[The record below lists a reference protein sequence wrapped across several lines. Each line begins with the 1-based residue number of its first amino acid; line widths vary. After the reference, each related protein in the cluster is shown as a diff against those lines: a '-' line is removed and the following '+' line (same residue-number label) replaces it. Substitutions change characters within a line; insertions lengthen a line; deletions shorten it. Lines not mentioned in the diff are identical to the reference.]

1 MDFANLDT
9 ASSVILLLVGLGV
22 FLLGFK
28 FLGDSIEKLSAS
40 KLRALFNRAAGNRF
54 AGVGIGALATAI
66 VQSSSVTTVMVVGF
80 VNAGVMTLTQ
90 AAAVIMGANIGTT
103 ITGWLVWLNQFNV
116 MMYAMLLTLIGLIL
130 TMVTKNNKVN
140 TAGSLVASLGLVFV
154 GLEIMSGSMAGVAN
168 EPFVE
173 QALTSVTNPLLLLLI
188 GVAVTGIVQ
197 SSSAVTSV
205 LIVMAQEGL
214 LIGGGGNG
222 ILFVILG
229 TNIGTCVTAVLSS
242 IGANTN
248 AKRACLYHLLFNVIG
263 SIIFLIVLWIWDD
276 FYDLLFGLFG
286 GSANASEEVIVAANT
301 TCITFFHTMF
311 NVICTC
317 LYLPFIKY
325 LVRLTELII
334 PDRKKARR
342 NRSDEGFMDKRLLV
356 TPSLALGQLVKQTT
370 YTAGIAVKCL
380 NNAVAGFIAKDD
392 SKLDDMVKDVQK
404 VNDLSQEITGYLLEI
419 SAKDISLSDEK
430 LVNVLHRDNSDIVR
444 IADIAENIVGYTH
457 KAIDETL
464 VFSDVVKRDLNK
476 LMKLLNE
483 QYELVVDIVEN
494 NNIVKI
500 KQSDELEQEI
510 DASKK
515 RLLDEHIERMAR
527 GECNAENNSLFVSLI
542 SNLERVGDHLS
553 MMAHSVEEVV

>member
-40 KLRALFNRAAGNRF
+40 KMRALFNKAAGNRF
-54 AGVGIGALATAI
+54 AGVGVGALATAI

-116 MMYAMLLTLIGLIL
+116 MMYAMLLTLVGLVM

-173 QALTSVTNPLLLLLI
+173 EALTSVTNPLLLLLI
-188 GVAVTGIVQ
+188 GVVVTGIVQ

-205 LIVMAQEGL
+205 LIVMAQNGL

-222 ILFVILG
+222 ILFVIMG

-263 SIIFLIVLWIWDD
+263 TIIFLPFMWGFSGFYEDVLMQWFHND
-276 FYDLLFGLFG
+276 
-286 GSANASEEVIVAANT
+286 T
-301 TCITFFHTMF
+301 TCITFFHTAF
-311 NVICTC
+311 NVICTA
-317 LYLPFIKY
+317 LYLSFIKY
-325 LVRLTELII
+325 LVRLTEIVI
-334 PDRKKARR
+334 PDKKRAKKRKGE
-342 NRSDEGFMDKRLLV
+342 EGFMDKRLLV

-370 YTAGIAVKCL
+370 YTAGVAIKCL
-380 NNAVAGFIAKDD
+380 NNAVAGFIAKND
-392 SKLDDMVKDVQK
+392 SKLDDMTADVNK
-404 VNDLSQEITGYLLEI
+404 VGELSREITDYLLEI
-419 SAKDISLSDEK
+419 SAMDISLNEEK
-430 LVNVLHRDNSDIVR
+430 LVNVLHRDNIDVVR

-464 VFSDVVKRDLNK
+464 TFSEVVKHDLNR
-476 LMKLLNE
+476 LMSLINE
-483 QYELVVDIVEN
+483 QYELVVNIVEN
-494 NNIVKI
+494 NDLLKI
-500 KQSDELEQEI
+500 KQSDEIEQEI
-510 DASKK
+510 DATKK
-515 RLLDEHIERMAR
+515 RLLDEHIERMSR

-553 MMAHSVEEVV
+553 LMAHSVEAVA

>member
-40 KLRALFNRAAGNRF
+40 KMRALFHKAAGNRF

-116 MMYAMLLTLIGLIL
+116 MMYAMLLTLVGLVM

-140 TAGSLVASLGLVFV
+140 TAGTLIASLGLVFV
-154 GLEIMSGSMAGVAN
+154 GLEIMSGSMAGVAK

-173 QALTSVTNPLLLLLI
+173 DALTSVTNPLLLLLI
-188 GVAVTGIVQ
+188 GAGITAIVQ

-205 LIVMAQEGL
+205 LIVMAQNGL

-229 TNIGTCVTAVLSS
+229 TNIGTCITAVLSS

-248 AKRACLYHLLFNVIG
+248 AKRACLYHLMFNVIG
-263 SIIFLIVLWIWDD
+263 SIIFLIVFWIWGG
-276 FYDLLFGLFG
+276 FYDDVLMQWFH
-286 GSANASEEVIVAANT
+286 NDT

-325 LVRLTELII
+325 LVKLTEIMI
-334 PDRKKARR
+334 PDRKKK
-342 NRSDEGFMDKRLLV
+342 SKVQSGEGFMDKRLLV

-370 YTAGIAVKCL
+370 YTAGVAIKCL
-380 NNAVAGFIAKDD
+380 NNAVAGFIAKND
-392 SKLDDMVKDVQK
+392 SKLDDMTADVNK
-404 VNDLSQEITGYLLEI
+404 VGELSREITDYLLEI
-419 SAKDISLSDEK
+419 SAMDISLNEEK
-430 LVNVLHRDNSDIVR
+430 LVNVLHRDNIDVVR

-464 VFSDVVKRDLNK
+464 TFSEVVKHDLNR
-476 LMKLLNE
+476 LMSLINE
-483 QYELVVDIVEN
+483 QYELVVNIVEN
-494 NNIVKI
+494 NDLLKI
-500 KQSDELEQEI
+500 KQSDEIEQEI
-510 DASKK
+510 DATKK
-515 RLLDEHIERMAR
+515 RLLDEHIERMSR

-553 MMAHSVEEVV
+553 LMAHSVEAVA

>member
-9 ASSVILLLVGLGV
+9 ASSVVLLLVGLGV

-40 KLRALFNRAAGNRF
+40 KMRALFHKAAGNRF

-116 MMYAMLLTLIGLIL
+116 MMYAMLLTLVGLVM

-140 TAGSLVASLGLVFV
+140 TAGTLIASLGLVFV
-154 GLEIMSGSMAGVAN
+154 GLEIMSGSMAGVAK

-173 QALTSVTNPLLLLLI
+173 DALTSVTNPLLLLLI
-188 GVAVTGIVQ
+188 GAGITAIVQ

-205 LIVMAQEGL
+205 LIVMAQNGL

-229 TNIGTCVTAVLSS
+229 TNMGTCITAVLSS

-248 AKRACLYHLLFNVIG
+248 AKRACLYHLMFNVIG
-263 SIIFLIVLWIWDD
+263 SIIFLIVFWIWDG
-276 FYDLLFGLFG
+276 FYDDVLMQWFH
-286 GSANASEEVIVAANT
+286 NDT

-325 LVRLTELII
+325 LVKLTELMI
-334 PDRKKARR
+334 PDRKKK
-342 NRSDEGFMDKRLLV
+342 SKVQSGEGFMDKRLLV

-370 YTAGIAVKCL
+370 YTAGVAIKCL

-392 SKLDDMVKDVQK
+392 SKLDDMTADVNK
-404 VNDLSQEITGYLLEI
+404 VGELSREITDYLLEI
-419 SAKDISLSDEK
+419 SAMDISLNEEK
-430 LVNVLHRDNSDIVR
+430 LVNVLHRDNIDVVR

-464 VFSDVVKRDLNK
+464 TFSEVVKHDLNR
-476 LMKLLNE
+476 LMSLINE
-483 QYELVVDIVEN
+483 QYELVVNIVEN
-494 NNIVKI
+494 NDLLKI
-500 KQSDELEQEI
+500 KQSDEIEQEI
-510 DASKK
+510 DATKK
-515 RLLDEHIERMAR
+515 RLLDEHIERMSR

-553 MMAHSVEEVV
+553 LMAHSVEAVA

>member
-1 MDFANLDT
+1 MDFENLDT
-9 ASSVILLLVGLGV
+9 VSSVVLLLVGLGV

-40 KLRALFNRAAGNRF
+40 KMRALFNKAAGNRF

-116 MMYAMLLTLIGLIL
+116 MMYAMLLTLVGLIM
-130 TMVTKNNKVN
+130 TMFSKNNKVN
-140 TAGSLVASLGLVFV
+140 TAGTLIASLGLVFV
-154 GLEIMSGSMAGVAN
+154 GLEIMSGSMAGFTDN
-168 EPFVE
+168 QFVID
-173 QALTSVTNPLLLLLI
+173 ALSSVSNPLLLLLI
-188 GVAVTGIVQ
+188 GAGITAIVQ

-205 LIVMAQEGL
+205 LVVMASATPPL
-214 LIGGGGNG
+214 LVGGGGNG

-229 TNIGTCVTAVLSS
+229 TNIGTCITAVLSS

-263 SIIFLIVLWIWDD
+263 SIIFLIVFWIWDG
-276 FYDLLFGLFG
+276 FYDDVLMAMFH
-286 GSANASEEVIVAANT
+286 NHT

-325 LVRLTELII
+325 LVKLTEIMI
-334 PDRKKARR
+334 PDRKKK
-342 NRSDEGFMDKRLLV
+342 SKVQSGEGFMDKRLLV

-370 YTAGIAVKCL
+370 YTAGVAIKCL

-392 SKLDDMVKDVQK
+392 SKLDDMTADVNK
-404 VNDLSQEITGYLLEI
+404 VGELSREITDYLLEI
-419 SAKDISLSDEK
+419 SAMDISLNEEK
-430 LVNVLHRDNSDIVR
+430 LVNVLHRDNIDVVR

-464 VFSDVVKRDLNK
+464 TFSEVVKHDLNR
-476 LMKLLNE
+476 LMGLINE
-483 QYELVVDIVEN
+483 QYELVVNIVEN
-494 NNIVKI
+494 NDLLKI
-500 KQSDELEQEI
+500 KQSDEIEQEI
-510 DASKK
+510 DATKK
-515 RLLDEHIERMAR
+515 RLLDEHIERMSR

-553 MMAHSVEEVV
+553 LMAHSVEAVA

>member
-9 ASSVILLLVGLGV
+9 ASSVVLLLVGLGV

-40 KLRALFNRAAGNRF
+40 KMRALFHKAAGNRF

-116 MMYAMLLTLIGLIL
+116 MMYAMLLTLIGLVM

-140 TAGSLVASLGLVFV
+140 TAGTLIASLGLVFV
-154 GLEIMSGSMAGVAN
+154 GLEIMSGSMAGVAK

-173 QALTSVTNPLLLLLI
+173 DALTSVTNPLLLLLI
-188 GVAVTGIVQ
+188 GAGITAIVQ

-205 LIVMAQEGL
+205 LIVMAQNGL

-229 TNIGTCVTAVLSS
+229 TNIGTCITAVLSS

-248 AKRACLYHLLFNVIG
+248 AKRACLYHLMFNVIG
-263 SIIFLIVLWIWDD
+263 SIIFLIVFWIWGG
-276 FYDLLFGLFG
+276 FYDDVLMQWFH
-286 GSANASEEVIVAANT
+286 NDT

-325 LVRLTELII
+325 LVKLTEIMI
-334 PDRKKARR
+334 PDRKKK
-342 NRSDEGFMDKRLLV
+342 SKVQSGEGFMDKRLLV

-370 YTAGIAVKCL
+370 YTAGVAIKCL

-392 SKLDDMVKDVQK
+392 SKLDDMTADVNK
-404 VNDLSQEITGYLLEI
+404 VGELSREITDYLLEI
-419 SAKDISLSDEK
+419 SAMDISLNEEK
-430 LVNVLHRDNSDIVR
+430 LVNVLHRDNIDVVR

-464 VFSDVVKRDLNK
+464 TFSEVVKHDLNR
-476 LMKLLNE
+476 LMSLINE
-483 QYELVVDIVEN
+483 QYELVVNIVEN
-494 NNIVKI
+494 NDLLKI
-500 KQSDELEQEI
+500 KQSDEIEREI
-510 DASKK
+510 DATKK
-515 RLLDEHIERMAR
+515 RLLDEHIERMSR

-553 MMAHSVEEVV
+553 LMAHSVEAVA

>member
-9 ASSVILLLVGLGV
+9 ASSVVLLLVGLGV

-40 KLRALFNRAAGNRF
+40 KMRALFHKAAGNRF

-90 AAAVIMGANIGTT
+90 AAAGIMGANIGTT

-116 MMYAMLLTLIGLIL
+116 MMYAMLLTLVGLVM

-140 TAGSLVASLGLVFV
+140 TAGTLIASLGLVFV
-154 GLEIMSGSMAGVAN
+154 GLEIMSGSMAGVAK

-173 QALTSVTNPLLLLLI
+173 DALTSVTNPLLLLLI
-188 GVAVTGIVQ
+188 GAGITAIVQ

-205 LIVMAQEGL
+205 LIVMAQNGL

-229 TNIGTCVTAVLSS
+229 TNIGTCITAVLSS

-248 AKRACLYHLLFNVIG
+248 AKRACLYHLMFNVIG
-263 SIIFLIVLWIWDD
+263 SIIFLIVFWIWGG
-276 FYDLLFGLFG
+276 FYDDVLMQWFH
-286 GSANASEEVIVAANT
+286 NDT

-325 LVRLTELII
+325 LVKLTEIMI
-334 PDRKKARR
+334 PDRKKK
-342 NRSDEGFMDKRLLV
+342 SKVQSGEGFMDKRLLV

-370 YTAGIAVKCL
+370 YTAGVAIKCL

-392 SKLDDMVKDVQK
+392 SKLDDMTADVNK
-404 VNDLSQEITGYLLEI
+404 VGELSREITDYLLEI
-419 SAKDISLSDEK
+419 SAMDISLNEEK
-430 LVNVLHRDNSDIVR
+430 LVNVLHRDNIDVVR

-464 VFSDVVKRDLNK
+464 TFSEVVKHDLNR
-476 LMKLLNE
+476 LMSLINE
-483 QYELVVDIVEN
+483 QYELVVNIVEN
-494 NNIVKI
+494 NDLLKI
-500 KQSDELEQEI
+500 KQSDEIEQEI
-510 DASKK
+510 DATKK
-515 RLLDEHIERMAR
+515 RLLDEHIERMSR

-553 MMAHSVEEVV
+553 LMAHSVEAVA

>member
-9 ASSVILLLVGLGV
+9 ASSVVLLLVGLGV

-40 KLRALFNRAAGNRF
+40 KMRALFHKAAGNRF

-116 MMYAMLLTLIGLIL
+116 MMYAMLLTLIGLVM

-140 TAGSLVASLGLVFV
+140 TAGTLIASLGLVFV
-154 GLEIMSGSMAGVAN
+154 GLEIMSGSMAGVAK

-173 QALTSVTNPLLLLLI
+173 DALTSVTNPLLLLLI
-188 GVAVTGIVQ
+188 GAGITAIVQ

-205 LIVMAQEGL
+205 LIVMAQNGL

-229 TNIGTCVTAVLSS
+229 TNIGTCITAVLSS

-248 AKRACLYHLLFNVIG
+248 AKRACLYHLMFNVIG
-263 SIIFLIVLWIWDD
+263 SIIFLIVFWIWGG
-276 FYDLLFGLFG
+276 FYDDVLMQWFH
-286 GSANASEEVIVAANT
+286 NDT

-325 LVRLTELII
+325 LVKLTELMI
-334 PDRKKARR
+334 PDRKKK
-342 NRSDEGFMDKRLLV
+342 SKVQSGEGFMDKRLLV

-370 YTAGIAVKCL
+370 YTAGVAIKCL
-380 NNAVAGFIAKDD
+380 NNAVAGFIAKND
-392 SKLDDMVKDVQK
+392 SKLDDMTADVNK
-404 VNDLSQEITGYLLEI
+404 VGELSREITDYLLEI
-419 SAKDISLSDEK
+419 SAMDISLNEEK
-430 LVNVLHRDNSDIVR
+430 LVNVLHRDNIDVVR

-464 VFSDVVKRDLNK
+464 TFSEVVKHDLNR
-476 LMKLLNE
+476 LMGLINE
-483 QYELVVDIVEN
+483 QYELVVNIVEN
-494 NNIVKI
+494 NDLLKI
-500 KQSDELEQEI
+500 KQSDEIEQEI
-510 DASKK
+510 DATKK
-515 RLLDEHIERMAR
+515 RLLDEHIERMSR

-553 MMAHSVEEVV
+553 LMAHSVEAVA

>member
-1 MDFANLDT
+1 MDFANLDP
-9 ASSVILLLVGLGV
+9 ASSVVLLLVGLGV

-40 KLRALFNRAAGNRF
+40 KMRALFHKAAGNRF

-116 MMYAMLLTLIGLIL
+116 MMYAMLLTLIGLVM

-140 TAGSLVASLGLVFV
+140 TAGTLIASLGLVFV
-154 GLEIMSGSMAGVAN
+154 GLEIMSGSMAGVAK

-173 QALTSVTNPLLLLLI
+173 DALTSVTNPLLLLLI
-188 GVAVTGIVQ
+188 GAGITAIVQ

-205 LIVMAQEGL
+205 LIVMAQNGL

-229 TNIGTCVTAVLSS
+229 TNIGTCITAVLSS

-248 AKRACLYHLLFNVIG
+248 AKRACLYHLMFNVIG
-263 SIIFLIVLWIWDD
+263 SIIFLIVFWIWGG
-276 FYDLLFGLFG
+276 FYDDVLMQWFH
-286 GSANASEEVIVAANT
+286 NDT

-325 LVRLTELII
+325 LVKLTEIMI
-334 PDRKKARR
+334 PDRKKK
-342 NRSDEGFMDKRLLV
+342 SKVQSGEGFMDKRLLV

-370 YTAGIAVKCL
+370 YTAGVAIKCL

-392 SKLDDMVKDVQK
+392 SKLDDMTADVNK
-404 VNDLSQEITGYLLEI
+404 VGELSREITDYLLEI
-419 SAKDISLSDEK
+419 SAMDISLNEEK
-430 LVNVLHRDNSDIVR
+430 LVNVLHRDNIDVVR

-464 VFSDVVKRDLNK
+464 TFSEVVKHDLNR
-476 LMKLLNE
+476 LMGLINE
-483 QYELVVDIVEN
+483 QYELVVNIVEN
-494 NNIVKI
+494 NDLLKI
-500 KQSDELEQEI
+500 KQSDEIEREI
-510 DASKK
+510 DATKK
-515 RLLDEHIERMAR
+515 RLLDEHIERMSR

-553 MMAHSVEEVV
+553 LMAHSVEAVA

>member
-9 ASSVILLLVGLGV
+9 ASSVVLLLVGLGV

-40 KLRALFNRAAGNRF
+40 KMRALFHKAAGNRF

-116 MMYAMLLTLIGLIL
+116 MMYAMLLTLVGLVM

-140 TAGSLVASLGLVFV
+140 TAGTLIASLGLVFV
-154 GLEIMSGSMAGVAN
+154 GLEIMSGSMAGVAK

-173 QALTSVTNPLLLLLI
+173 DALTSVTNPLLLLLI
-188 GVAVTGIVQ
+188 GAGITAIVQ

-205 LIVMAQEGL
+205 LIVMAQNGL

-229 TNIGTCVTAVLSS
+229 TNIGTCITAVLSS

-248 AKRACLYHLLFNVIG
+248 AKRACLYHLMFNVIG
-263 SIIFLIVLWIWDD
+263 SIIFLIVFWIWGG
-276 FYDLLFGLFG
+276 FYDDVLMQWFH
-286 GSANASEEVIVAANT
+286 NDT

-325 LVRLTELII
+325 LVKLTELMI
-334 PDRKKARR
+334 PDRKKK
-342 NRSDEGFMDKRLLV
+342 SKVQSGEGFMDKRLLV

-370 YTAGIAVKCL
+370 YTAGVAIKCL

-392 SKLDDMVKDVQK
+392 SKLEDMTADVNK
-404 VNDLSQEITGYLLEI
+404 VGELSREITDYLLEI
-419 SAKDISLSDEK
+419 SAMDISLNEEK
-430 LVNVLHRDNSDIVR
+430 LVNVLHRDNIDVVR

-464 VFSDVVKRDLNK
+464 TFSEVVKHDLNR
-476 LMKLLNE
+476 LMGLINE
-483 QYELVVDIVEN
+483 QYELVVNIVEN
-494 NNIVKI
+494 NDLLKI
-500 KQSDELEQEI
+500 KQSDEIEQEI
-510 DASKK
+510 DATKK
-515 RLLDEHIERMAR
+515 RLLDEHIERMSR

-553 MMAHSVEEVV
+553 LMAHSVEAVA

>member
-1 MDFANLDT
+1 MDFENLDT

-54 AGVGIGALATAI
+54 AGVGVGALATAI

-154 GLEIMSGSMAGVAN
+154 GLEIMSGSMSGFTDKQ
-168 EPFVE
+168 FVID
-173 QALTSVTNPLLLLLI
+173 ALSSVTNPLLLLLI
-188 GVAVTGIVQ
+188 GAGITAIVQ

-205 LIVMAQEGL
+205 LVVMASTTPPL
-214 LIGGGGNG
+214 LVGGGGNG

-229 TNIGTCVTAVLSS
+229 TNIGTCITAVLSS

-263 SIIFLIVLWIWDD
+263 SIIFLVVFWIWDG
-276 FYDLLFGLFG
+276 FYDDVLMQWFH
-286 GSANASEEVIVAANT
+286 NDT

-325 LVRLTELII
+325 LVKLTEIII
-334 PDRKKARR
+334 PDRKK
-342 NRSDEGFMDKRLLV
+342 NRKNKAGEGFMDKRLLV
-356 TPSLALGQLVKQTT
+356 TPSLALGQLLKQTT

-392 SKLDDMVKDVQK
+392 SKLDDMLKDVQK

>member
-9 ASSVILLLVGLGV
+9 ASSVVLLLVGLGV

-40 KLRALFNRAAGNRF
+40 KMRALFHKAAGNRF

-116 MMYAMLLTLIGLIL
+116 MMYAMLLTLVGLIM

-140 TAGSLVASLGLVFV
+140 TAGTLIASLGLVFV
-154 GLEIMSGSMAGVAN
+154 GLEIMSGSMAGVAK

-173 QALTSVTNPLLLLLI
+173 DALTSVTNPLLLLLI
-188 GVAVTGIVQ
+188 GAGITAIVQ

-205 LIVMAQEGL
+205 LIVMAQNGL

-229 TNIGTCVTAVLSS
+229 TNIGTCITAVLSS

-248 AKRACLYHLLFNVIG
+248 AKRACLYHLMFNVIG
-263 SIIFLIVLWIWDD
+263 SIIFLIVFWIWGG
-276 FYDLLFGLFG
+276 FYDDVLMQWFH
-286 GSANASEEVIVAANT
+286 NDT

-325 LVRLTELII
+325 LVKLTEIMI
-334 PDRKKARR
+334 PDRKKK
-342 NRSDEGFMDKRLLV
+342 SKVQSGEGFMDKRLLV

-370 YTAGIAVKCL
+370 YTAGVAIKCL

-392 SKLDDMVKDVQK
+392 SKLADMTADVNK
-404 VNDLSQEITGYLLEI
+404 VGELSREITDYLLEI
-419 SAKDISLSDEK
+419 SAMDISLNEEK
-430 LVNVLHRDNSDIVR
+430 LVNVLHRDNIDVVR

-464 VFSDVVKRDLNK
+464 NFSEVVKHDLNR
-476 LMKLLNE
+476 LMGLINE
-483 QYELVVDIVEN
+483 QYELVVNIVEN
-494 NNIVKI
+494 NDLLKI
-500 KQSDELEQEI
+500 KQSDEIEQEI
-510 DASKK
+510 DATKK
-515 RLLDEHIERMAR
+515 RLLDEHIERMSR

-553 MMAHSVEEVV
+553 LMAHSVEAVA

>member
-1 MDFANLDT
+1 MDFENLDT

-54 AGVGIGALATAI
+54 AGVGVGALATAI

-188 GVAVTGIVQ
+188 GAGITAIVQ

-205 LIVMAQEGL
+205 LVVMASTTPPL
-214 LIGGGGNG
+214 LVGGGGNG

-263 SIIFLIVLWIWDD
+263 SIIFLVVFWIWDG
-276 FYDLLFGLFG
+276 FYDDVLMAMF
-286 GSANASEEVIVAANT
+286 NNHT

-325 LVRLTELII
+325 LVKLTEIII
-334 PDRKKARR
+334 PDRKK
-342 NRSDEGFMDKRLLV
+342 NRKNKAGEGFMDKRLLV
-356 TPSLALGQLVKQTT
+356 TPSLALGQLLKQTT

-392 SKLDDMVKDVQK
+392 SKLDDMLKDVQK

>member
-40 KLRALFNRAAGNRF
+40 KMRALFHKAAGNRF

-116 MMYAMLLTLIGLIL
+116 MMYAMLLTLVGLVM

-140 TAGSLVASLGLVFV
+140 TAGTLIASLGLVFV
-154 GLEIMSGSMAGVAN
+154 GLEIMSGSMAGVAK

-173 QALTSVTNPLLLLLI
+173 DALTSVTNPLLLLLI
-188 GVAVTGIVQ
+188 GAGITAIVQ

-205 LIVMAQEGL
+205 LIVMAQNGL

-229 TNIGTCVTAVLSS
+229 TNIGTCITAVLSS

-248 AKRACLYHLLFNVIG
+248 AKRACLYHLMFNVIG
-263 SIIFLIVLWIWDD
+263 SIIFLIVFWIWGG
-276 FYDLLFGLFG
+276 FYDDVLMQWFH
-286 GSANASEEVIVAANT
+286 NDT

-325 LVRLTELII
+325 LVKLTEIMI
-334 PDRKKARR
+334 PDRKKK
-342 NRSDEGFMDKRLLV
+342 SKVQSGEGFMDKRLLV

-370 YTAGIAVKCL
+370 YTAGVAIKCL
-380 NNAVAGFIAKDD
+380 NNAVAGFIAKND
-392 SKLDDMVKDVQK
+392 SKLDDMTADVNK
-404 VNDLSQEITGYLLEI
+404 VGELSREITDYLLEI
-419 SAKDISLSDEK
+419 SAMDISLNEEK
-430 LVNVLHRDNSDIVR
+430 LVNVLHRDNIDVVR

-464 VFSDVVKRDLNK
+464 TFSEVVKHDLNR
-476 LMKLLNE
+476 LMSLINE
-483 QYELVVDIVEN
+483 QYELVVNIVEN
-494 NNIVKI
+494 NDLLKI
-500 KQSDELEQEI
+500 KQSDEIEQEI
-510 DASKK
+510 DATKK
-515 RLLDEHIERMAR
+515 RFLDEHIERMSR

-553 MMAHSVEEVV
+553 LMAHSVEAVA

>member
-9 ASSVILLLVGLGV
+9 ASSVVLLLVGLGV

-40 KLRALFNRAAGNRF
+40 KMRALFHKAAGNRF

-116 MMYAMLLTLIGLIL
+116 MMYAMLLTLVGLVM

-140 TAGSLVASLGLVFV
+140 TAGTLIASLGLVFV
-154 GLEIMSGSMAGVAN
+154 GLEIMSGSMAGVAK

-173 QALTSVTNPLLLLLI
+173 DALTSVTNPLLLLLI
-188 GVAVTGIVQ
+188 GAGITAIVQ

-205 LIVMAQEGL
+205 LIVMAQNGL

-229 TNIGTCVTAVLSS
+229 TNIGTCITAVLSS

-248 AKRACLYHLLFNVIG
+248 AKRACLYHLMFNVIG
-263 SIIFLIVLWIWDD
+263 SIIFLIVFWIWGR
-276 FYDLLFGLFG
+276 FYDDVLMQWFH
-286 GSANASEEVIVAANT
+286 NDT

-325 LVRLTELII
+325 LVKLTEIMI
-334 PDRKKARR
+334 PDRKKK
-342 NRSDEGFMDKRLLV
+342 SKVQSGEGFMDKRLLV

-370 YTAGIAVKCL
+370 YTAGVAIKCL
-380 NNAVAGFIAKDD
+380 NNAVAGFIAKND
-392 SKLDDMVKDVQK
+392 SKLDDMTADVNK
-404 VNDLSQEITGYLLEI
+404 VGELSREITDYLLEI
-419 SAKDISLSDEK
+419 SAMDISLNEEK
-430 LVNVLHRDNSDIVR
+430 LVNVLHRDNIDVVR

-464 VFSDVVKRDLNK
+464 TFSEVVKHDLNR
-476 LMKLLNE
+476 LMSLINE
-483 QYELVVDIVEN
+483 QYELVVNIVEN
-494 NNIVKI
+494 NDLLKI
-500 KQSDELEQEI
+500 KQSDEIEQEI
-510 DASKK
+510 DATKK
-515 RLLDEHIERMAR
+515 RLLDEHIERMSR

-553 MMAHSVEEVV
+553 LMAHSVEAVA

>member
-205 LIVMAQEGL
+205 LIVMAQNGL

-263 SIIFLIVLWIWDD
+263 SIIFLVVFWIWDD
-276 FYDLLFGLFG
+276 FYDDVLMQWFH
-286 GSANASEEVIVAANT
+286 NHT

-325 LVRLTELII
+325 LVKLTEIII
-334 PDRKKARR
+334 PDRKKSRKNKAG
-342 NRSDEGFMDKRLLV
+342 EGFMDKRLLV
-356 TPSLALGQLVKQTT
+356 TPSLALGQLLKQTT

>member
-40 KLRALFNRAAGNRF
+40 KMRALFHKAAGNRF

-116 MMYAMLLTLIGLIL
+116 MMYAMLLTLIGLVM

-140 TAGSLVASLGLVFV
+140 TAGTLIASLGLVFV
-154 GLEIMSGSMAGVAN
+154 GLEIMSGSMAGVAK

-173 QALTSVTNPLLLLLI
+173 DALTSVTNPLLLLLI
-188 GVAVTGIVQ
+188 GAGITAIVQ

-205 LIVMAQEGL
+205 LIVMAQNGL

-229 TNIGTCVTAVLSS
+229 TNIGTCITAVLSS

-248 AKRACLYHLLFNVIG
+248 AKRACLYHLMFNVIG
-263 SIIFLIVLWIWDD
+263 SIIFLIVFWIWGG
-276 FYDLLFGLFG
+276 FYDDVLMQWFH
-286 GSANASEEVIVAANT
+286 NDT

-325 LVRLTELII
+325 LVKLTEIMI
-334 PDRKKARR
+334 PDRKKK
-342 NRSDEGFMDKRLLV
+342 SKVQSGEGFMDKRLLV

-370 YTAGIAVKCL
+370 YTAGVAIKCL
-380 NNAVAGFIAKDD
+380 NNAVAGFIAKND
-392 SKLDDMVKDVQK
+392 SKLDDMTADVNK
-404 VNDLSQEITGYLLEI
+404 VGELSREITDYLL
-419 SAKDISLSDEK
+419 
-430 LVNVLHRDNSDIVR
+430 
-444 IADIAENIVGYTH
+444 
-457 KAIDETL
+457 
-464 VFSDVVKRDLNK
+464 
-476 LMKLLNE
+476 
-483 QYELVVDIVEN
+483 
-494 NNIVKI
+494 
-500 KQSDELEQEI
+500 
-510 DASKK
+510 
-515 RLLDEHIERMAR
+515 
-527 GECNAENNSLFVSLI
+527 
-542 SNLERVGDHLS
+542 
-553 MMAHSVEEVV
+553 

>member
-40 KLRALFNRAAGNRF
+40 KMRALFHKAAGNRF

-116 MMYAMLLTLIGLIL
+116 MMYAMLLTLIGLVM

-140 TAGSLVASLGLVFV
+140 TAGTLIASLGLVFV
-154 GLEIMSGSMAGVAN
+154 GLEIMSGSMAGVAK

-173 QALTSVTNPLLLLLI
+173 DALTSVTNPLLLLLI
-188 GVAVTGIVQ
+188 GAGITAIVQ

-205 LIVMAQEGL
+205 LIVMAQNGL

-229 TNIGTCVTAVLSS
+229 TNIGTCITAVLSS

-248 AKRACLYHLLFNVIG
+248 AKRACLYHLMFNVIG
-263 SIIFLIVLWIWDD
+263 SIIFLIVFWIWGG
-276 FYDLLFGLFG
+276 FYDDVLMQWFH
-286 GSANASEEVIVAANT
+286 NDT

-325 LVRLTELII
+325 LVKLTEIMI
-334 PDRKKARR
+334 PDRKKK
-342 NRSDEGFMDKRLLV
+342 SKVQSGEGFMDKRLLV

-370 YTAGIAVKCL
+370 YTAGVAIKCL

-392 SKLDDMVKDVQK
+392 SKLDDMTADVNK
-404 VNDLSQEITGYLLEI
+404 VGELSREITDYLLEI
-419 SAKDISLSDEK
+419 SAMDISLNEEK
-430 LVNVLHRDNSDIVR
+430 LVNVLHRDNIDVVR

-464 VFSDVVKRDLNK
+464 TFSEVVKHDLNR
-476 LMKLLNE
+476 LMGLINE
-483 QYELVVDIVEN
+483 QYELVVNIVEN
-494 NNIVKI
+494 NDLLKI
-500 KQSDELEQEI
+500 KQSDEIEQEI
-510 DASKK
+510 DATKK
-515 RLLDEHIERMAR
+515 RLLDEHIERMSR

-553 MMAHSVEEVV
+553 LMAHSVEAVA

>member
-9 ASSVILLLVGLGV
+9 ASSVVLLLVGLGV

-40 KLRALFNRAAGNRF
+40 KMRALFHKAAGNRF

-116 MMYAMLLTLIGLIL
+116 MMYAMLLTLVGLIM

-140 TAGSLVASLGLVFV
+140 TAGTLIASLGLVFV
-154 GLEIMSGSMAGVAN
+154 GLEIMSGSMAGVAK

-173 QALTSVTNPLLLLLI
+173 DALTSVTNPLLLLLI
-188 GVAVTGIVQ
+188 GAGITAIVQ

-205 LIVMAQEGL
+205 LIVMAQNGL

-229 TNIGTCVTAVLSS
+229 TNIGTCITAVLSS

-248 AKRACLYHLLFNVIG
+248 AKRACLYHLMFNVIG
-263 SIIFLIVLWIWDD
+263 SIIFLIVFWIWGG
-276 FYDLLFGLFG
+276 FYDDVLMQWFH
-286 GSANASEEVIVAANT
+286 NDT

-325 LVRLTELII
+325 LVKLTEIII
-334 PDRKKARR
+334 PDRKKK
-342 NRSDEGFMDKRLLV
+342 SKVQSGEGFMDKRLLV

-370 YTAGIAVKCL
+370 YTAGVAIKCL

-392 SKLDDMVKDVQK
+392 SKLDDMTADVNK
-404 VNDLSQEITGYLLEI
+404 VGELSREITDYLLEI
-419 SAKDISLSDEK
+419 SAMDISLNEEK
-430 LVNVLHRDNSDIVR
+430 LVNVLHRDNIDVVR

-464 VFSDVVKRDLNK
+464 TFSEVVKHDLNR
-476 LMKLLNE
+476 LMGLINE
-483 QYELVVDIVEN
+483 QYELVVNIVEN
-494 NNIVKI
+494 NDLLKI
-500 KQSDELEQEI
+500 KQSDEIEQEI
-510 DASKK
+510 DATKK
-515 RLLDEHIERMAR
+515 RLLDEHIERMSR

-553 MMAHSVEEVV
+553 LMAHSVEAVA

>member
-9 ASSVILLLVGLGV
+9 ASSVVLLLVGLGV

-40 KLRALFNRAAGNRF
+40 KMRALFHKAAGNRF

-116 MMYAMLLTLIGLIL
+116 MMYAMLLTLIGLVM

-140 TAGSLVASLGLVFV
+140 TAGTLIASLGLVFV
-154 GLEIMSGSMAGVAN
+154 GLEIMSGSMAGVAK

-173 QALTSVTNPLLLLLI
+173 DALTSVTNPLLLLLI
-188 GVAVTGIVQ
+188 GAGITAIVQ

-205 LIVMAQEGL
+205 LIVMAQNGL

-229 TNIGTCVTAVLSS
+229 TNIGTCITAVLSS

-248 AKRACLYHLLFNVIG
+248 AKRACLYHLMFNVIG
-263 SIIFLIVLWIWDD
+263 SIIFLIVFWIWGG
-276 FYDLLFGLFG
+276 FYEDVLMQWFH
-286 GSANASEEVIVAANT
+286 NDT

-325 LVRLTELII
+325 LVKLTEIMI
-334 PDRKKARR
+334 PDRKKK
-342 NRSDEGFMDKRLLV
+342 SKVQSGEGFMDKRLLV

-370 YTAGIAVKCL
+370 YTAGVAIKCL

-392 SKLDDMVKDVQK
+392 SKLDDMTADVNK
-404 VNDLSQEITGYLLEI
+404 VGELSREITDYLLEI
-419 SAKDISLSDEK
+419 SAMDISLNEEK
-430 LVNVLHRDNSDIVR
+430 LVNVLHRDNIDVVR

-464 VFSDVVKRDLNK
+464 TFSEVVKHDLNR
-476 LMKLLNE
+476 LMSLINE
-483 QYELVVDIVEN
+483 QYELVVNIVEN
-494 NNIVKI
+494 NDLLKI
-500 KQSDELEQEI
+500 KQSDEIEQEI
-510 DASKK
+510 DATKK
-515 RLLDEHIERMAR
+515 RLLDEHIERMSR

-553 MMAHSVEEVV
+553 LMAHSVEAVA

>member
-9 ASSVILLLVGLGV
+9 ASSVVLLLVGLGV

-40 KLRALFNRAAGNRF
+40 KMRALFHKAAGNRF

-116 MMYAMLLTLIGLIL
+116 MMYAMLLTLVGLVM

-140 TAGSLVASLGLVFV
+140 TAGTLIASLGLVFV
-154 GLEIMSGSMAGVAN
+154 GLEIMSGSMAGVAK

-173 QALTSVTNPLLLLLI
+173 DALTSVTNPLLLLLI
-188 GVAVTGIVQ
+188 GAGITAIVQ

-205 LIVMAQEGL
+205 LIVMAQNGL

-229 TNIGTCVTAVLSS
+229 TNIGTCITAVLSS

-248 AKRACLYHLLFNVIG
+248 AKRACLYHLMFNVIG
-263 SIIFLIVLWIWDD
+263 SIIFLIVFWIWGG
-276 FYDLLFGLFG
+276 FYDDVLMQWFH
-286 GSANASEEVIVAANT
+286 NDT

-325 LVRLTELII
+325 LVKLTELMI
-334 PDRKKARR
+334 PDRKKK
-342 NRSDEGFMDKRLLV
+342 SKVQSGEGFMDKRLLV

-370 YTAGIAVKCL
+370 YTAGVAIKCL

-392 SKLDDMVKDVQK
+392 SKLDDMTADVNK
-404 VNDLSQEITGYLLEI
+404 VGELSREITDYLLEI
-419 SAKDISLSDEK
+419 SAMDISLNEEK
-430 LVNVLHRDNSDIVR
+430 LVNVLHRDNTDVVR

-464 VFSDVVKRDLNK
+464 TFSEVVKHDLNR
-476 LMKLLNE
+476 LMGLINE
-483 QYELVVDIVEN
+483 QYELVVNIVEN
-494 NNIVKI
+494 NDLLKI
-500 KQSDELEQEI
+500 KQSDEIEQEI
-510 DASKK
+510 DATKK
-515 RLLDEHIERMAR
+515 RLLDEHIERMSR

-553 MMAHSVEEVV
+553 LMAHSVEAVA

>member
-9 ASSVILLLVGLGV
+9 ASSVVLLLVGLGV

-40 KLRALFNRAAGNRF
+40 KMRALFHKAAGNRF

-116 MMYAMLLTLIGLIL
+116 MMYAMLLTLVGLIM

-140 TAGSLVASLGLVFV
+140 TAGTLIASLGLVFV
-154 GLEIMSGSMAGVAN
+154 GLEIMSGSMAGVAK

-173 QALTSVTNPLLLLLI
+173 DALTSVTNPLLLLLI
-188 GVAVTGIVQ
+188 GAGITAIVQ

-205 LIVMAQEGL
+205 LIVMAQNGL

-229 TNIGTCVTAVLSS
+229 TNIGTCITAVLSS

-248 AKRACLYHLLFNVIG
+248 AKRACLYHLMFNVIG
-263 SIIFLIVLWIWDD
+263 SIIFLIVFWIWGR
-276 FYDLLFGLFG
+276 FYDDVLMQWFH
-286 GSANASEEVIVAANT
+286 NDT

-325 LVRLTELII
+325 LVKLTEIMI
-334 PDRKKARR
+334 PDRKKK
-342 NRSDEGFMDKRLLV
+342 SKVQSGEGFMDKRLLV

-370 YTAGIAVKCL
+370 YTAGVAIKCL

-392 SKLDDMVKDVQK
+392 SKLDDMTADVNK
-404 VNDLSQEITGYLLEI
+404 VGELSREITDYLLEI
-419 SAKDISLSDEK
+419 SAMDISLNEEK
-430 LVNVLHRDNSDIVR
+430 LVNVLHRDNIDVVR

-464 VFSDVVKRDLNK
+464 TFSEVVKHDLNR
-476 LMKLLNE
+476 LMSLINE
-483 QYELVVDIVEN
+483 QYELVVNIVEN
-494 NNIVKI
+494 NDLLKI
-500 KQSDELEQEI
+500 KQSDEIEQEI
-510 DASKK
+510 DATKK
-515 RLLDEHIERMAR
+515 RLLDEHIERMSR

-553 MMAHSVEEVV
+553 LMAHSVEAVA

>member
-54 AGVGIGALATAI
+54 AGVGVGALATAI

-154 GLEIMSGSMAGVAN
+154 GLEIMSGSMSGFTDN
-168 EPFVE
+168 QFVID
-173 QALTSVTNPLLLLLI
+173 ALSSVTNPLLLLLI
-188 GVAVTGIVQ
+188 GAGITAIVQ

-205 LIVMAQEGL
+205 LVVMASTTPPL
-214 LIGGGGNG
+214 LVGGGGNG

-263 SIIFLIVLWIWDD
+263 SIIFLVVFWIWDG
-276 FYDLLFGLFG
+276 FYDDVLMQWFH
-286 GSANASEEVIVAANT
+286 NHT

-325 LVRLTELII
+325 LVKLTEIII
-334 PDRKKARR
+334 PDRKK
-342 NRSDEGFMDKRLLV
+342 NRKNKAGEGFMDKRLLV
-356 TPSLALGQLVKQTT
+356 TPSLALGQLLKQTT

-392 SKLDDMVKDVQK
+392 SKLDDMLKDVQK

>member
-9 ASSVILLLVGLGV
+9 VSSVVLLLVGLGV

-40 KLRALFNRAAGNRF
+40 KMRALFNKAAGNRF

-116 MMYAMLLTLIGLIL
+116 MMYAMLLTLVGLIM
-130 TMVTKNNKVN
+130 TMVSKNNKVN
-140 TAGSLVASLGLVFV
+140 TAGTLIASLGLVFV

-173 QALTSVTNPLLLLLI
+173 QALTSVSNPLLLLII
-188 GVAVTGIVQ
+188 GAVVTGIVQ

-205 LIVMAQEGL
+205 LIVMAQNGL

-229 TNIGTCVTAVLSS
+229 TNIGTCITAVLSS

-263 SIIFLIVLWIWDD
+263 SIIFLIVFWIWDG
-276 FYDLLFGLFG
+276 FYDDVLMAMFH
-286 GSANASEEVIVAANT
+286 NHT
-301 TCITFFHTMF
+301 TCITFFHTAF

-325 LVRLTELII
+325 LVKLTEIII
-334 PDRKKARR
+334 PDRKKKAKHKEA
-342 NRSDEGFMDKRLLV
+342 EGFMDKRLLL
-356 TPSLALGQLVKQTT
+356 TPSLAIGQLVKQTT
-370 YTAGIAVKCL
+370 YTAGIAVKSL
-380 NNAVAGFIAKDD
+380 NAAVAGFIAKDD
-392 SKLDDMVKDVQK
+392 GKFDTISQDIEK
-404 VNDLSQEITGYLLEI
+404 VGELSREITDYLIEI
-419 SAKDISLSDEK
+419 SAKDISLSDERI
-430 LVNVLHRDNSDIVR
+430 VNVLHRDNTDVVR
-444 IADIAENIVGYTH
+444 IADIAENIVGYTR

-464 VFSDVVKRDLNK
+464 VFSEVVKHDLNR
-476 LMKLLNE
+476 LMNLLNE

-494 NNIVKI
+494 NNLVKI
-500 KQSDELEQEI
+500 KQSDEIEQEI
-510 DASKK
+510 DDTKK
-515 RLLDEHIERMAR
+515 RLLNEHIARMSR
-527 GECNAENNSLFVSLI
+527 GECNAENNSLFVSLV

-553 MMAHSVEEVV
+553 LMAHSVEDIA

>member
-40 KLRALFNRAAGNRF
+40 KMRALFHKAAGNRF

-116 MMYAMLLTLIGLIL
+116 MMYAMLLTLVGLVM

-140 TAGSLVASLGLVFV
+140 TAGTLIASLGLVFV
-154 GLEIMSGSMAGVAN
+154 GLEIMSGSMAGVAK

-173 QALTSVTNPLLLLLI
+173 DALTSVTNPLLLLLI
-188 GVAVTGIVQ
+188 GAGITAIVQ

-205 LIVMAQEGL
+205 LIVMAQNGL

-229 TNIGTCVTAVLSS
+229 TNIGTCITAVLSS

-248 AKRACLYHLLFNVIG
+248 AKRACLYHLMFNVIG
-263 SIIFLIVLWIWDD
+263 SIIFLIVFWIWGG
-276 FYDLLFGLFG
+276 FYDDVLMQWFH
-286 GSANASEEVIVAANT
+286 NDT

-325 LVRLTELII
+325 LVKLTEIMI
-334 PDRKKARR
+334 PDRKKK
-342 NRSDEGFMDKRLLV
+342 SKVQSGEGFMDKRLLV

-370 YTAGIAVKCL
+370 YTAGVAIKCL

-392 SKLDDMVKDVQK
+392 SKLDDMTADVNK
-404 VNDLSQEITGYLLEI
+404 VGELSREITDYLLEI
-419 SAKDISLSDEK
+419 SAMDISLNEEK
-430 LVNVLHRDNSDIVR
+430 LVNVLHRDNIDVVR

-464 VFSDVVKRDLNK
+464 TFSEVVKHDLNR
-476 LMKLLNE
+476 LMSLINE
-483 QYELVVDIVEN
+483 QYELVVNIVEN
-494 NNIVKI
+494 NDLLKI
-500 KQSDELEQEI
+500 KQSDEIEREI
-510 DASKK
+510 DATKK
-515 RLLDEHIERMAR
+515 RLLDEHIERMSR

-553 MMAHSVEEVV
+553 LMAHSVEAVA

>member
-9 ASSVILLLVGLGV
+9 ASSVVLLLVGLGV

-40 KLRALFNRAAGNRF
+40 KMRALFHKAAGNRF

-116 MMYAMLLTLIGLIL
+116 MMYAMLLTLIGLVM

-140 TAGSLVASLGLVFV
+140 TAGTLIASLGLVFV
-154 GLEIMSGSMAGVAN
+154 GLEIMSGSMAGVAK

-173 QALTSVTNPLLLLLI
+173 DALTSVTNPLLLLLI
-188 GVAVTGIVQ
+188 GAGITAIVQ

-205 LIVMAQEGL
+205 LIVMAQNGL

-229 TNIGTCVTAVLSS
+229 TNIGTCITAVLSS

-248 AKRACLYHLLFNVIG
+248 AKRACLYHLMFNVIG
-263 SIIFLIVLWIWDD
+263 SIIFLIVFWIWGG
-276 FYDLLFGLFG
+276 FYDDVLMQWFH
-286 GSANASEEVIVAANT
+286 NDT

-325 LVRLTELII
+325 LVKLTEIMI
-334 PDRKKARR
+334 PDRKKK
-342 NRSDEGFMDKRLLV
+342 SKVQSGEGFMDKRLLV

-370 YTAGIAVKCL
+370 YTAGVAIKCL

-392 SKLDDMVKDVQK
+392 SKLDDMTADVNK
-404 VNDLSQEITGYLLEI
+404 VGELSREITDYLLEI
-419 SAKDISLSDEK
+419 SAMDISLNEEK
-430 LVNVLHRDNSDIVR
+430 LVNVLHRDNIDVVR

-464 VFSDVVKRDLNK
+464 TFSEVVKHDLNR
-476 LMKLLNE
+476 LMSLINE
-483 QYELVVDIVEN
+483 QYELVVNIVEN
-494 NNIVKI
+494 NDLLKI
-500 KQSDELEQEI
+500 KQSDEIEQEI
-510 DASKK
+510 DATKK
-515 RLLDEHIERMAR
+515 RLLDEHIERMSR

-553 MMAHSVEEVV
+553 LMAHSVEAVA

>member
-9 ASSVILLLVGLGV
+9 ASSIILLLVGLGV

-54 AGVGIGALATAI
+54 AGVGVGALATAI

-116 MMYAMLLTLIGLIL
+116 MMYAMLLTLVGLIM

-205 LIVMAQEGL
+205 LIVMAQNGL

-263 SIIFLIVLWIWDD
+263 SIIFLVVFWIWDD

-325 LVRLTELII
+325 LVRLTEIII
-334 PDRKKARR
+334 PDRKK
-342 NRSDEGFMDKRLLV
+342 NRKNKAGEGFMDKRLLV
-356 TPSLALGQLVKQTT
+356 TPSLALGQLLKQTT

>member
-9 ASSVILLLVGLGV
+9 ASSVVLLLVGLGV

-40 KLRALFNRAAGNRF
+40 KMRALFHKAAGNRF

-116 MMYAMLLTLIGLIL
+116 MMYAMLLTLVGLIM

-140 TAGSLVASLGLVFV
+140 TAGTLIASLGLVFV
-154 GLEIMSGSMAGVAN
+154 GLEIMSGSMAGVAK

-173 QALTSVTNPLLLLLI
+173 DALTSVTNPLLLLLI
-188 GVAVTGIVQ
+188 GAGITAIVQ

-205 LIVMAQEGL
+205 LIVMAQNGL

-229 TNIGTCVTAVLSS
+229 TNIGTCITAVLSS

-248 AKRACLYHLLFNVIG
+248 AKRACLYHLMFNVIG
-263 SIIFLIVLWIWDD
+263 SIIFLIVFWIWGG
-276 FYDLLFGLFG
+276 FYDDVLMQWFH
-286 GSANASEEVIVAANT
+286 NDT

-325 LVRLTELII
+325 LVKLTELMI
-334 PDRKKARR
+334 PDRKKK
-342 NRSDEGFMDKRLLV
+342 SKVQSGEGFMDKRLLV

-370 YTAGIAVKCL
+370 YTAGVAIKCL

-392 SKLDDMVKDVQK
+392 SKLDDMTADVNK
-404 VNDLSQEITGYLLEI
+404 VGELSREITDYLLEI
-419 SAKDISLSDEK
+419 SAMDISLNEEK
-430 LVNVLHRDNSDIVR
+430 LVNVLHRDNIDVVR

-464 VFSDVVKRDLNK
+464 TFSEVVKHDLNR
-476 LMKLLNE
+476 LMGLINE
-483 QYELVVDIVEN
+483 QYELVVNIVEN
-494 NNIVKI
+494 NDLLKI
-500 KQSDELEQEI
+500 KQSDEIEQEI
-510 DASKK
+510 DATKK
-515 RLLDEHIERMAR
+515 RLLDEHIERMSR

-553 MMAHSVEEVV
+553 LMAHSVEAVA